1 MDVPGHI
8 YSYDGYFDEDYNDSK
23 IWRSSPC
30 SYMAVMEDKAFQFST
45 TYLNSTVF
53 NDTYKEGVP
62 VVLDW
67 VITLDTCEKAKSK
80 TTSYACVSTNSI
92 CNDDPSGGYHCNCSH
107 GYEGN
112 PYIKDG
118 CEGTIVTFSLFFFL
132 DMTISIKLAMVA

>member
-1 MDVPGHI
+1 M
-8 YSYDGYFDEDYNDSK
+8 
-23 IWRSSPC
+23 
-30 SYMAVMEDKAFQFST
+30 
-45 TYLNSTVF
+45 
-53 NDTYKEGVP
+53 
-62 VVLDW
+62 LDW